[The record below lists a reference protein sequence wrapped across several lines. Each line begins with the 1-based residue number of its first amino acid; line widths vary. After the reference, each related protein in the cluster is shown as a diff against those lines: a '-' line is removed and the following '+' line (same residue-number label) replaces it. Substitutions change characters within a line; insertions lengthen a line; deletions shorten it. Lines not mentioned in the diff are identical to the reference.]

1 MKQPRK
7 REREGE
13 EGEEEKEEL
22 IKLQIFSTRTKPR
35 WSLQW
40 LSCAPPSHVHS
51 RAGCSFPSPW
61 WVGCGGACSRA
72 SPHEQ
77 CSWKDLSC
85 NLHGC
90 TWSSSCGTLFRW
102 PWPDENGT
110 HVRTY
115 VRITID
121 IQQKWY
127 LLKYILFDR
136 GHVLFQWDTPF
147 SCIRH
152 ISLWCQR
159 MRLKPCL
166 LHSGDSQQYF
176 SVRGECS
183 KKIIIII
190 IN

>member
-115 VRITID
+115 HDRYTAKMVFIEVYIVRSRARTLSMG
-121 IQQKWY
+121 Y
-127 LLKYILFDR
+127 TVF
-136 GHVLFQWDTPF
+136 
-147 SCIRH
+147 
-152 ISLWCQR
+152 
-159 MRLKPCL
+159 
-166 LHSGDSQQYF
+166 LHSTHF
-176 SVRGECS
+176 SLVPANALETLLAAFWR
-183 KKIIIII
+183 
-190 IN
+190 